1 LKTTPKTTSSQNED
15 ETKTESATAQAQSSS
30 GTLHIVRRLRRA
42 FLSISRCGDATFSPY
57 RLTTE
62 QYSLMRAVHRDPGI
76 RQVDVKDRIFA
87 EPNTVTAMV
96 TLLESRGILRRKP
109 SPSDARAKL
118 LYLTAHG
125 QAVMKKLSEDWE
137 PMRALLRKCFSGKAG
152 EEALEILDTVY
163 VEMERE
169 RENLIQRAYMDH
181 PLGPDYGKV
190 DTAASDSGAHPPRY
204 PLTAPAQ
211 PHENN
216 RPRPRAAQKLRR
228 S

>member
-1 LKTTPKTTSSQNED
+1 
-15 ETKTESATAQAQSSS
+15 
-30 GTLHIVRRLRRA
+30 
-42 FLSISRCGDATFSPY
+42 
-57 RLTTE
+57 
-62 QYSLMRAVHRDPGI
+62 MRAVHRDPGI

-181 PLGPDYGKV
+181 PLGPDYGKA
-190 DTAASDSGAHPPRY
+190 DAAASDSGAHPPRY

-211 PHENN
+211 PTRITGPGPGQRRNSGAPERIFLNEEC
-216 RPRPRAAQKLRR
+216 RARNLTNSQLIRFPSSADGLYLSDHYPVIATFLRA
-228 S
+228 